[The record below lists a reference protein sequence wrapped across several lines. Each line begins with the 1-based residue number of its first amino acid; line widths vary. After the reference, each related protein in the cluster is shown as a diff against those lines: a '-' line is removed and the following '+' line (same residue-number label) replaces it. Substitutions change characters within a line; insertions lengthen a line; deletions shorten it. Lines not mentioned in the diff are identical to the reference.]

1 MEKEKIGEKNPRV
14 SIILPTYNG
23 AKYINRA
30 IESVLSQTL
39 SDWELLVINDGSTD
53 ETEEIIKEYI
63 KKDNRIIYLK
73 QENQGPAIARKNGI
87 EKSKGEYIAFIDDDD
102 VWIDK
107 NKLNAQVDFLDENYE
122 YVMVGTS
129 GIIIDETGEK
139 IMDYIVPVSNESIKR
154 SFLLKNPFIQSS
166 VLLRKNI
173 FNKIG
178 EFPTPGIKFAQD
190 YELFLT
196 VSLFGKI
203 ENFNEK
209 TISYFMRSGNI
220 STLHKKDILKNN
232 IELIRHFKGKYPNY
246 YKAIIFSYL
255 KYFIYLIIINII
267 LGKKLKKIIFSFL
280 FRIYRKTKF

>member
-129 GIIIDETGEK
+129 GIIQYEKSDDYVNYRVLIKDEDIRRK
-139 IMDYIVPVSNESIKR
+139 MLSRCN
-154 SFLLKNPFIQSS
+154 FIQSS
-166 VLLRKNI
+166 VMVKRSVLGDLSI
-173 FNKIG
+173 VPIVKIG
-178 EFPTPGIKFAQD
+178 VPED
-190 YELFLT
+190 YLLWLRLGLIGKMKNLPQKMVVYTNRKGNLT
-196 VSLFGKI
+196 DKKRGEILRNNI
-203 ENFNEK
+203 RI
-209 TISYFMRSGNI
+209 ISQY
-220 STLHKKDILKNN
+220 KNN
-232 IELIRHFKGKYPNY
+232 YPNY
-246 YKAIIFSYL
+246 YKYVIFYIFKYYIYSTLNLIRNERL
-255 KYFIYLIIINII
+255 KNVI
-267 LGKKLKKIIFSFL
+267 LKPLLRIHRKIISE
-280 FRIYRKTKF
+280 